1 MFKYIRSG
9 PIQVLH
15 NEVKSLMSQNIRSS
29 SQIRML
35 SYNKVLFN
43 EEKPLPSTADM
54 KQGWDIAK
62 EELNNDDTI
71 VSKVFE
77 MTNILNE
84 EVEPPLD
91 IDDAFT
97 KKFRPFDNY
106 DPFDFSM
113 NQLDIDSRLRKYPKN
128 KTSKDP
134 FERSGIDPLNLYT
147 MPLILS
153 KFLSSTGQI
162 LPRDITKCNSKNQ
175 KKLAIAIKRARACGL
190 LSSVHRDNTFLPT
203 RNI

>member
-1 MFKYIRSG
+1 MYRG
-9 PIQVLH
+9 PFQVLR
-15 NEVKSLMSQNIRSS
+15 NEARSRIPTYIS
-29 SQIRML
+29 NYKQIRL
-35 SYNKVLFN
+35 FSNNKAILN

-54 KQGWDIAK
+54 KQGWDIAN
-62 EELNNDDTI
+62 EDSTSDDTI

-97 KKFRPFDNY
+97 KRFRPFDNY

-128 KTSKDP
+128 KTSRDP
-134 FERSGIDPLNLYT
+134 FERSGINPLNLYT

-162 LPRDITKCNSKNQ
+162 LPREITKCNSKNQ